1 MVHVATG
8 VGTLAMDRIGI
19 RELKERTSEILRR
32 VREDGEQFEVTYHGE
47 PVAQIVPTQRKVDA
61 ESLAEY
67 WRQWDAIGAELGRM
81 WPEGVTAVDALR
93 EDRERR

>member
-1 MVHVATG
+1 
-8 VGTLAMDRIGI
+8 MDRIGI

-47 PVAQIVPTQRKVDA
+47 PVAQIVPTKPKVDA
-61 ESLAEY
+61 QSLAEY

-81 WPEGVTAVDALR
+81 WPEGVTAVDVLR
-93 EDRERR
+93 DDRERP